1 MALRKVQTT
10 LTATGEAGSA
20 SAAGSIQ
27 LRGVC
32 EVYAVALD
40 YTSLPA
46 TADVTVTDGAGIGGT
61 VLSRSNSNTDAT
73 LYPRAAASKSADGS
87 SSSTARSPYGTPPQA
102 DGSAS
107 SLTEVVPVAET
118 LSIAVA
124 QGNPGGTLKV
134 TAYVREG

>member
-1 MALRKVQTT
+1 VALRKVQTT
-10 LTATGEAGSA
+10 LTAAGEAGSA
-20 SAAGSIQ
+20 SVAGSIQ

-32 EVYAVALD
+32 EVYAVALN

-46 TADVTVTDGAGIGGT
+46 TADVTITDGAGIGGT
-61 VLSRSNSNTDAT
+61 ILSRSNSNTDAT
-73 LYPRAAASKSADGS
+73 LYPRAVASKS
-87 SSSTARSPYGTPPQA
+87 A

-107 SLTEVVPVAET
+107 SLTEVVPVAEA

-124 QGNPGGTLKV
+124 QGNPGGTLRV